1 MQRQPRRPR
10 RAPGLDLEHLGSSIS
25 ITMDTYSNIMPRM
38 SRGAADAIDTV
49 LGE

>member
-1 MQRQPRRPR
+1 
-10 RAPGLDLEHLGSSIS
+10 
-25 ITMDTYSNIMPRM
+25 MDTYSNIMPRM